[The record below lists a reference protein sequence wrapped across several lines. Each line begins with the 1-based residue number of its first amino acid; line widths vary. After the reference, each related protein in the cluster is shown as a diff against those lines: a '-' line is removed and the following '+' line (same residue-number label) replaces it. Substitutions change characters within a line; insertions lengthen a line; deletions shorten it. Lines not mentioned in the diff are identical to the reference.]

1 VIPLQATGMID
12 ISGSGV
18 TDSDIMSHAFANA
31 SQEDE
36 IPSLLIQ
43 RSSAF
48 INEYTHKDEITGLRS
63 DGGPSNPNHLLGS
76 FPVLFPYGA
85 GGFEVW
91 RKETVPYEV
100 HSCWA
105 LQYHDKRFCHDL
117 HFVFQVF
124 GVMQKRMVC
133 RSAALQMKRSAYQNS
148 EVAIWMLKP
157 ADLLKASAEEAHCV
171 PFSNLSVQALHSQI
185 TAV

>member
-1 VIPLQATGMID
+1 MQATGMSD

-36 IPSLLIQ
+36 IPSFLIW

-48 INEYTHKDEITGLRS
+48 INEYACKDEITGLRS

-91 RKETVPYEV
+91 QKETVPYEV

-105 LQYHDKRFCHDL
+105 LQYHNKCFCHDL

-133 RSAALQMKRSAYQNS
+133 RSAALQIKRSAYWNS
-148 EVAIWMLKP
+148 EVAIRMLKP
-157 ADLLKASAEEAHCV
+157 ANLLKASAEEACHV
-171 PFSNLSVQALHSQI
+171 PFSNPSVQALCSQI